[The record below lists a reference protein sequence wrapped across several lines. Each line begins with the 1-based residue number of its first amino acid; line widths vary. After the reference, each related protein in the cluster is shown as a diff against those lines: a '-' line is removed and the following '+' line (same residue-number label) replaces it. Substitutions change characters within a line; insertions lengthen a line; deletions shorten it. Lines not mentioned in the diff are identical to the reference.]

1 MIAGRWI
8 VLAALATGA
17 PPLPGA
23 TTADGIPFYVGRDT
37 CLECHGIERAAAAC
51 ALRTEPGH
59 LRAHEALSRPEAVH
73 IAFVSGVGEAPDE
86 SLVCLGCHSTGA
98 DEGPRWARPTFRP
111 SDGVQCEAC
120 HGAGSL
126 HVDAHRAGG
135 AEASSAALPTLG
147 GESEKDAT
155 CAACHMERTS
165 HGDVL
170 ERGYR
175 RPPAQRQYKTPVN
188 LTVSASGDRL
198 YVVCQNSDSVI
209 VFDPHRGRVVDEI
222 AVGRR
227 PRDAALHPDGR
238 TLYVTN
244 RLSNT
249 LTVIDVASGKAT
261 AEVAVGAEP
270 HGVLADPTGGRVF
283 VLNTGQDTISV
294 IDARTLA
301 ETTRL
306 AAGHGPWSMA
316 AHPGGASLWVTNSR
330 SDLVPFRDPPLS
342 ELTTVVPRQERVT
355 ARSSVAGANMLQGI
369 AFVPDEN
376 VVLFTLMRTKNLVP
390 MSRIAQ
396 GWVITNGLG
405 ILWGDGRVD
414 QVLLDA
420 PSASFP
426 DPNDVAI
433 SPDGRRALVTSGG
446 SDRVAV
452 VDVHALLELVRTS
465 TDRERSEIL
474 PDHMGTSGR
483 FVIKHVPVGHNPRA
497 VEFSPD
503 GRFAFVANALD
514 DTLTVIE
521 TEGFTATAH
530 PSLGGPQ
537 EITQVRRGERLF
549 HSAAGAF
556 GQQFS
561 CRSCHPDGHTNG
573 LAFDIEAD
581 GLGLMPVDNRTL
593 RGIQDTA
600 PFKWEGTNPSLM
612 RQCGARLAV
621 FFTRLDP
628 PAPDE
633 LAALVRYTTTIER
646 PPNPNRAADG
656 LTPAQRRGQMVFHRT
671 RFNDGRPMST
681 SGTEPTLGQKPCS
694 SCHGGAYKTARNM
707 TTVGTDMW
715 FDAPGPRLDII
726 DLDDQDSFGA
736 YGLIYYSQ
744 TPERLKPFDVPHLNN
759 IYDSAPYL
767 HNGAASTLE
776 EIWTRFNI
784 YDWHGVTGD
793 LTRRQFNDLIAY
805 LKAM

>member
-8 VLAALATGA
+8 LLATLVAAPPVWPGA
-17 PPLPGA
+17 P
-23 TTADGIPFYVGRDT
+23 TADGLPFYVGRDA
-37 CLECHGIERAAAAC
+37 CLECHGTDRAAAAC
-51 ALRTEPGH
+51 RLPTEPGH
-59 LRAHEALSRPEAVH
+59 LRAHEALSGPEAVH
-73 IAFVSGVGEAPDE
+73 VAFVSGVAEAPE
-86 SLVCLGCHSTGA
+86 ASLVCLGCHSTGA
-98 DEGPRWARPTFRP
+98 DAGPRWARPGFRP
-111 SDGVQCEAC
+111 AEGVQCEAC

-126 HVDAHRAGG
+126 HADARRAGG
-135 AEASSAALPTLG
+135 AEASSVALPALRG
-147 GESEKDAT
+147 DGEKDAT
-155 CAACHMERTS
+155 CAACHMERPS
-165 HGDVL
+165 HLDVL
-170 ERGYR
+170 QRGYR
-175 RPPAQRQYKTPVN
+175 RPSAQRLYKTPVN
-188 LTVSASGDRL
+188 LTASASGDRL
-198 YVVCQNSDSVI
+198 YVVCQNSNSVI

-227 PRDAALHPDGR
+227 PHDASLHPDGR

-249 LTVIDVASGKAT
+249 LTVVDVASGTVKA
-261 AEVAVGAEP
+261 EIAVGAEP
-270 HGVLADPTGGRVF
+270 HAVLAEPAGERVF

-306 AAGHGPWSMA
+306 AAGRGPWSVA
-316 AHPGGASLWVTNSR
+316 AQPDGASLWVTNSR
-330 SDLVPFRDPPLS
+330 SDLVPFRDPPRS
-342 ELTTVVPRQERVT
+342 ELTTVAPRQGRVT
-355 ARSSVAGANMLQGI
+355 ARSRVAEANMLQGV
-369 AFVPDEN
+369 AFVPGED

-405 ILWGDGRVD
+405 ILWPDGRVD

-420 PSASFP
+420 PGSSFP
-426 DPNDVAI
+426 DPNDVAV

-452 VDVHALLELVRTS
+452 IDVPALLELVRTGS
-465 TDRERSEIL
+465 DRERSEIF

-483 FVIKHVPVGHNPRA
+483 FVLKRVPVGRNPRGVA
-497 VEFSPD
+497 FSPD
-503 GRFAFVANALD
+503 GRFAYVANALD

-521 TEGFTATAH
+521 TGSFTPTAH
-530 PSLGGPQ
+530 ASLGGPA
-537 EITQVRRGERLF
+537 EITRVRRGERLF
-549 HSAAGAF
+549 HSADSAF
-556 GQQFS
+556 GRQFS

-628 PAPDE
+628 PAPDD

-656 LTPAQRRGQMVFHRT
+656 LTPAQRRGQMIFHRT

-681 SGTEPTLGQKPCS
+681 SSTEPRLGQKPCS
-694 SCHGGAYKTARNM
+694 TCHGGAYKTARNL

-726 DLDDQDSFGA
+726 DLEDQDSFGA

-744 TPERLKPFDVPHLNN
+744 NPERLKPFDVPHLNN
-759 IYDSAPYL
+759 VYNSAPYL

-805 LKAM
+805 LEAM